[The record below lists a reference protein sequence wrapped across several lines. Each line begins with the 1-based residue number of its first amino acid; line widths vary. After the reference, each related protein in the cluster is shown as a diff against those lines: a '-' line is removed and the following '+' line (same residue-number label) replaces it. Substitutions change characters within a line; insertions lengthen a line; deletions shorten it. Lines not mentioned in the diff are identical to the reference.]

1 MKPHRPELADV
12 FRTHEK
18 EFLARWRSVLSHLQ
32 LRAFGAIRDC
42 RTAALGGHLQECNRC
57 GHRVILYNSC
67 RNRHCPD
74 QGRRG
79 MQTLSPDNQSH
90 ASSLVVNARPQR
102 APDGWNNVSRSFCP
116 YRISM

>member
-32 LRAFGAIRDC
+32 LPALRAIRDC
-42 RTAALGGHLQECNRC
+42 RTAALGGHLQKCDRC

-67 RNRHCPD
+67 LMESN
-74 QGRRG
+74 
-79 MQTLSPDNQSH
+79 
-90 ASSLVVNARPQR
+90 SLWRV
-102 APDGWNNVSRSFCP
+102 
-116 YRISM
+116 